1 MSLLSVKMLK
11 KKMLPWNNYL
21 EAKINE
27 EIPYL
32 KKKLLPYFF
41 QKSFIMSWTDIFL
54 LAMMDSQAENNAVA
68 LKLKIYKAYTISG
81 S

>member
-1 MSLLSVKMLK
+1 
-11 KKMLPWNNYL
+11 MLPWNNSL
-21 EAKINE
+21 EAKING

-54 LAMMDSQAENNAVA
+54 LAMMESQAENNACRIKIEN
-68 LKLKIYKAYTISG
+68 LKGLHYKWFIRK
-81 S
+81 